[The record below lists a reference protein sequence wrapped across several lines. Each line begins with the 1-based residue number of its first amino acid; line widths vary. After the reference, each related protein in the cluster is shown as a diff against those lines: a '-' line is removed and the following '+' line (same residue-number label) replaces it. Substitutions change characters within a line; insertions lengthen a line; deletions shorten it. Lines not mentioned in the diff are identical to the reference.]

1 MQKRQRVGPGP
12 RSLEVEPANIFLF
25 PGKPTSDFSLQ
36 SLQRITLYFSK
47 SLRYSA
53 LCSVKSNPLPF
64 CELQSTRLLCSWDSP
79 GKNTGVCCHALL
91 QGIFLTQGSNLH
103 LLCLLHWETGSLPL
117 VPPGKP
123 TLSVWVEIKPLWD
136 KSPRTLRV
144 STSRF
149 LGFSCLQCGHS
160 DACSC
165 RRPRGWGYS
174 CLYLTPKGR
183 ETWNRKVV

>member
-79 GKNTGVCCHALL
+79 GKNTGVGCHSLL
-91 QGIFLTQGSNLH
+91 QRIFPTQGSNPGLPDCKQI
-103 LLCLLHWETGSLPL
+103 LYCLSHQGSPSILEWVAYPFTTGS
-117 VPPGKP
+117 
-123 TLSVWVEIKPLWD
+123 SQ
-136 KSPRTLRV
+136 PRNWTCVACIWNGFFTIWAVFAYLH
-144 STSRF
+144 F
-149 LGFSCLQCGHS
+149 LGDS
-160 DACSC
+160 
-165 RRPRGWGYS
+165 
-174 CLYLTPKGR
+174 
-183 ETWNRKVV
+183 VVKNLPAKAGGPAGDVSSIPG